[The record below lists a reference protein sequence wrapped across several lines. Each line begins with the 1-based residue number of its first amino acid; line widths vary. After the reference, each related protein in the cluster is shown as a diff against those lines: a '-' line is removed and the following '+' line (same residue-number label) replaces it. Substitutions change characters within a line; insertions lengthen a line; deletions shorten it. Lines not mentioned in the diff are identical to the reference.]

1 MIKRIVFDL
10 DNTLINWEDEYW
22 HLGIIKA
29 CEELNIPYTMDMEK
43 RIINVIDSYENKQE
57 YYDIKVMQTSI
68 NKELGKDYSTDFIK
82 TILKFF
88 EVCVPK
94 QIDSNVEKT
103 LRKFNTAKY
112 CGNTE
117 LALSL
122 LDQADREL
130 KICIKEA
137 KKLISEEKRKQ
148 ARAIA
153 ESNKKYEEELKAI
166 AHNTLEEAKRK
177 LMGLKNQPDLNQ
189 KSQEIERSNEDLTD
203 EDEEWARKMQEIIDK
218 KRSQKQSDHE
228 PLNEEQQFAHNMIG
242 EIKAKLMGA
251 FKKEKKERECDNV

>member
-1 MIKRIVFDL
+1 MEDANLVDGQNAIKSSVTDQIEIKGQNNRFKGDL
-10 DNTLINWEDEYW
+10 VGR
-22 HLGIIKA
+22 HQIIAMTNKNA
-29 CEELNIPYTMDMEK
+29 SNELKSAQNDHNFENYLKDMLLKPDLVEK
-43 RIINVIDSYENKQE
+43 FASFYN
-57 YYDIKVMQTSI
+57 YYQKMAVRYFPQIKL
-68 NKELGKDYSTDFIK
+68 E
-82 TILKFF
+82 
-88 EVCVPK
+88 
-94 QIDSNVEKT
+94 NVEKT

-153 ESNKKYEEELKAI
+153 ESNKKYREELKAI

-177 LMGLKNQPDLNQ
+177 LMGVQKQPDLNQ
-189 KSQEIERSNEDLTD
+189 KPQEIERSNVNPT
-203 EDEEWARKMQEIIDK
+203 DEEWARKMQKIIDQ

-228 PLNEEQQFAHNMIG
+228 PLNEEQQFAHNMIAQ
-242 EIKAKLMGA
+242 IKAKLKGA
-251 FKKEKKERECDNV
+251 FKKERECDNV

>member
-94 QIDSNVEKT
+94 QIDSNVKKT
-103 LRKFNTAKY
+103 LEY
-112 CGNTE
+112 
-117 LALSL
+117 L
-122 LDQADREL
+122 
-130 KICIKEA
+130 
-137 KKLISEEKRKQ
+137 
-148 ARAIA
+148 
-153 ESNKKYEEELKAI
+153 SNKYELVILTNWFE
-166 AHNTLEEAKRK
+166 NQQVQR
-177 LMGLKNQPDLNQ
+177 LKNSGILKYFKNSTLSDN
-189 KSQEIERSNEDLTD
+189 K
-203 EDEEWARKMQEIIDK
+203 DK
-218 KRSQKQSDHE
+218 T
-228 PLNEEQQFAHNMIG
+228 LIT
-242 EIKAKLMGA
+242 
-251 FKKEKKERECDNV
+251 